1 MTVWGVNYLE
11 NNVADKLNINLRY
24 CYGIGKLETELE
36 FKHKGYAIYAPNG
49 VMKTSFAKTMMD
61 LSEGNTPKDLHF
73 PDREPTCEIT
83 LNGEGLKKEE
93 VFVVKS
99 YDDKFSS
106 SQVSTLL
113 ANAELRTKYERIHQS
128 IGEAKKAL
136 DKALRNAAGFGERS
150 RENLDPII
158 EDVFSGSYYEALSAI
173 EDELTRTSQSDLSKA
188 DYKIIYDPKVQQFL
202 SSEDVAAAVED
213 FAQKYDEITEQS
225 PILRRNFQYHNVA
238 QVQQQL
244 EANNFFSAGH
254 RISLADEKTDQ
265 MEEVSSDQ
273 SLRQR
278 IEDEKLRVLNDEAVA
293 KKFDTFNSKLK
304 NKELQTFRDYITEN
318 KQLLPM
324 LSDPEGLKR
333 DLWMQYLRVA
343 FDEYKTLVSEYRTG
357 QSALAEIVKE
367 ADESRGDW
375 DAVVADFNRRF
386 LYLPFELSV
395 ENKADA
401 ILKGIAPSIA
411 FVVKDAGEERRYASS
426 EKQDLLRALS
436 TGESRALYIL
446 DIMYEVF
453 VRWKNRA
460 KTLFVFDDIS
470 DSFDYKNKFAII
482 DFLEDVTKVEDTNF
496 LAIVLTHNFDFLRT
510 VSSRQICPAH
520 QCRLAFRSDDGI
532 KLEPFERTDIQSP
545 FRKWQGRLAEPSVL
559 IAYIPFL
566 RNLIEYTLGAKDAD
580 GNANADYLQLTRMLH
595 FKDETDA
602 LTIQD
607 YKTVFESHLVSCTFP
622 NIDLSQRVIDYLF
635 AAADACE
642 NVADGINLEHKIA
655 LSIAIRV
662 WAERYMIAKIRSS
675 EPEYGVAKKQTGE
688 LFQKF
693 KDLFNNQADTIGLLR
708 RVNLIT
714 PANIHLN
721 AFMYEPILDMGMA
734 ELVTLYQDVKSDLN

>member
-1 MTVWGVNYLE
+1 M
-11 NNVADKLNINLRY
+11 ADKLNINLRY

-36 FKHKGYAIYAPNG
+36 FKHKGFAIYAPNG
-49 VMKTSFAKTMMD
+49 VMKTSFAKTMIA

-73 PDREPTCEIT
+73 PDREPTCEVL

-93 VFVVKS
+93 IFVVKS

-113 ANAELRTKYERIHQS
+113 ANSELRSKYEKIHQS

-150 RENLDPII
+150 RENLDSII
-158 EDVFSGSYYEALSAI
+158 EDVFGGSYYEALSAI
-173 EDELTRTSQSDLSKA
+173 EDELTGTSQSDLYKT
-188 DYKIIYDPKVQQFL
+188 DYKTIYDPKVQQFL

-213 FAQKYDEITEQS
+213 FAQKYDEITAQS
-225 PILRRNFQYHNVA
+225 PILRKNFQYHNVA
-238 QVQQQL
+238 QIQQQL
-244 EANNFFSAGH
+244 EVNNFFSAGH
-254 RISLADEKTDQ
+254 RISLADENTDQ

-273 SLRQR
+273 SLRKR
-278 IEDEKLRVLNDEAVA
+278 IEEEKLRVLNDEAVS

-304 NKELQTFRDYITEN
+304 NKELQAFRDYITEN
-318 KQLLPM
+318 KHLLPM
-324 LSDPEGLKR
+324 LKDPEGLKR

-357 QSALAEIVKE
+357 QSALAEIVTE
-367 ADESRGDW
+367 ADESRVDW

-401 ILKGIAPSIA
+401 ILKGSAPSIA
-411 FVVKDAGEERRYASS
+411 FIVKGEGEERRYAAS

-482 DFLEDVTKVEDTNF
+482 DFLEDVTKVEGADF

-520 QCRLAFRSDDGI
+520 QCRLAFRSEDGI

-545 FRKWQGRLAEPSVL
+545 FLKWQGRLGEPSVL

-602 LTIQD
+602 LTLQN

-622 NIDLSQRVIDYLF
+622 NVDLKQKVIDYLF

-642 NVADGINLEHKIA
+642 QVADGINLEHKIA
-655 LSIAIRV
+655 LSIAIRI
-662 WAERYMIAKIRSS
+662 WAERYMIASIRSS
-675 EPEYGVAKKQTGE
+675 EPEYDVAKKQTGE

-734 ELVTLYQDVKSDLN
+734 ELVALYKDVKSELI